1 MLFKMK
7 LSKRGRR
14 EKLKL
19 ESGEITKGS
28 LHIQFCC
35 NGAVYHTVTVT
46 GLLGSHIYR
55 EIYKSVSNG

>member
-1 MLFKMK
+1 MK
-7 LSKRGRR
+7 LSKREGVRG
-14 EKLKL
+14 KLKL

-46 GLLGSHIYR
+46 GLLVSRIYR
-55 EIYKSVSNG
+55 EIHKSVSNG